1 MQRPQHAFKGLAVAA
16 MIRGDAT
23 AGARQLRSGVIA
35 GIGVESLLQS
45 ARGQSQ
51 GLPSRRD
58 LQGLEVQIVN
68 SFSA

>member
-1 MQRPQHAFKGLAVAA
+1 MQRSQHAFQGLAVAA
-16 MIRGDAT
+16 MILGYAT

-35 GIGVESLLQS
+35 GIGVQPSFQS

-58 LQGLEVQIVN
+58 LQGLEIQIVDGLR
-68 SFSA
+68 A